1 MGVLL
6 LWIPVVAACFVG
18 SLSAGRASPVMLRAR
33 ASALGVLVFVLVNG
47 VSSDSFAAAPGFE
60 MVVVLA
66 CIIAVPRLRSPVPA
80 RQPVGA
86 PGPIAAGPAS
96 RVPEGSG

>member
-1 MGVLL
+1 
-6 LWIPVVAACFVG
+6 
-18 SLSAGRASPVMLRAR
+18 MLRAR

-66 CIIAVPRLRSPVPA
+66 CIVAVPRLRSPVSA
-80 RQPVGA
+80 RQVFNA
-86 PGPIAAGPAS
+86 PDPMAAPHAS
-96 RVPEGSG
+96 RVLEGNR